1 MKLLK
6 KIFLLCFLLI
16 TILSSLVVNAT
27 DFNISSDLNTLEAES
42 NEPDVKSNA
51 AILIDAKFGK
61 ILFEKNSK
69 ERLFPASTTKVMT
82 AILTVENCNL
92 QDKVKISHYAVNSV
106 PATYSVGFIKPGQV
120 FTVEQLLN
128 LTLIYSANDAAYAL
142 AEYIV
147 NKNSSNHLLDSSN
160 EAKAEFE
167 SSITKFSEMMNQKAK
182 ELGTLD
188 TNFVNPNG
196 IHNEAHYSTAY
207 DLALIGKYA
216 YSNSIITS
224 ICAKASYSLPENA
237 VNNFTEYKTT
247 NPLLRSESK
256 YYYKYAT
263 GMKTGYTDPAK
274 SCIIATAQKD
284 DSHLIAVILGG
295 EKLEDG
301 TSTRESDCIKLFD
314 YGFNNYKASTLIKN
328 GDIFKTITIIN
339 GTKETSTLDLICAS
353 TLTCLTKSEN
363 VLDITPKIS
372 FKNTFAPISKG
383 QVIATITY
391 TIDGIDYSTDL
402 MASHDVYSSSTMNFI
417 LLLGILFILLLVIV
431 ICMTRKSK
439 KK

>member
-1 MKLLK
+1 M
-6 KIFLLCFLLI
+6 LI

-147 NKNSSNHLLDSSN
+147 NKNNSNHLLDSSN
-160 EAKAEFE
+160 EAKTEFE
-167 SSITKFSEMMNQKAK
+167 NSITKFSEMMNQKAK

-274 SCIIATAQKD
+274 SCIIATAKKD

-295 EKLEDG
+295 EKI
-301 TSTRESDCIKLFD
+301 RRWNF
-314 YGFNNYKASTLIKN
+314 YK
-328 GDIFKTITIIN
+328 
-339 GTKETSTLDLICAS
+339 
-353 TLTCLTKSEN
+353 
-363 VLDITPKIS
+363 
-372 FKNTFAPISKG
+372 
-383 QVIATITY
+383 
-391 TIDGIDYSTDL
+391 
-402 MASHDVYSSSTMNFI
+402 
-417 LLLGILFILLLVIV
+417 
-431 ICMTRKSK
+431 RK
-439 KK
+439 

>member
-147 NKNSSNHLLDSSN
+147 NKNNSNHLLDSSN
-160 EAKAEFE
+160 EAKTEFE
-167 SSITKFSEMMNQKAK
+167 NSITKFSEMMNQKAK

-207 DLALIGKYA
+207 DLAFIGKYA
-216 YSNSIITS
+216 YSNYIITS
-224 ICAKASYSLPENA
+224 ICAKAS
-237 VNNFTEYKTT
+237 
-247 NPLLRSESK
+247 
-256 YYYKYAT
+256 
-263 GMKTGYTDPAK
+263 
-274 SCIIATAQKD
+274 
-284 DSHLIAVILGG
+284 
-295 EKLEDG
+295 
-301 TSTRESDCIKLFD
+301 
-314 YGFNNYKASTLIKN
+314 
-328 GDIFKTITIIN
+328 
-339 GTKETSTLDLICAS
+339 
-353 TLTCLTKSEN
+353 
-363 VLDITPKIS
+363 
-372 FKNTFAPISKG
+372 
-383 QVIATITY
+383 
-391 TIDGIDYSTDL
+391 
-402 MASHDVYSSSTMNFI
+402 
-417 LLLGILFILLLVIV
+417 
-431 ICMTRKSK
+431 
-439 KK
+439 

>member
-147 NKNSSNHLLDSSN
+147 NKNNSNHLLDSSN
-160 EAKAEFE
+160 EAKKEFE
-167 SSITKFSEMMNQKAK
+167 NSNFQK
-182 ELGTLD
+182 
-188 TNFVNPNG
+188 
-196 IHNEAHYSTAY
+196 
-207 DLALIGKYA
+207 
-216 YSNSIITS
+216 
-224 ICAKASYSLPENA
+224 
-237 VNNFTEYKTT
+237 
-247 NPLLRSESK
+247 
-256 YYYKYAT
+256 
-263 GMKTGYTDPAK
+263 
-274 SCIIATAQKD
+274 
-284 DSHLIAVILGG
+284 
-295 EKLEDG
+295 
-301 TSTRESDCIKLFD
+301 
-314 YGFNNYKASTLIKN
+314 
-328 GDIFKTITIIN
+328 
-339 GTKETSTLDLICAS
+339 
-353 TLTCLTKSEN
+353 
-363 VLDITPKIS
+363 
-372 FKNTFAPISKG
+372 
-383 QVIATITY
+383 
-391 TIDGIDYSTDL
+391 
-402 MASHDVYSSSTMNFI
+402 
-417 LLLGILFILLLVIV
+417 
-431 ICMTRKSK
+431 
-439 KK
+439 